1 MDRDFTQVEWD
12 SALEDD
18 CRQLV
23 RLAVREDL
31 DRHLDW
37 TTVALVPEDTQ
48 GRADVVVRCE
58 GVIAGLVAVETI
70 LAEMETEIEWRTDI
84 DDATFV
90 SAGTV
95 VARMAG
101 NARDMLTAER
111 PVLNLLGRLSGIATL
126 TRKYVRAVEGTQA
139 RIYDTRK
146 TTPGWR
152 RLEKYAVRCGG
163 GHNHRTGLFDAVLIK
178 DNHLAV
184 RAKTDHPK
192 PSPADAVTCVRQ
204 FLKTTFGEDRQAG
217 PAKADKTSWGDMI
230 IEVEVD
236 TLEQLGDAVAAGP
249 DIILLDNMTP
259 QQLRQAVQIRDA
271 ARTEGRTELEAS
283 GGVNLDTVRHI
294 AQAGIDRISVG
305 ALTHSAASLD
315 IGLDW
320 RS

>member
-1 MDRDFTQVEWD
+1 MDRDFAQIEWD
-12 SALEDD
+12 SVLEDD

-37 TTVALVPEDTQ
+37 TTVALVSEDSR
-48 GRADVVVRCE
+48 GDADVVVRHG
-58 GVIAGLVAVETI
+58 GVIAGLAAVGTI
-70 LAEMETEIEWRTDI
+70 VSEMEADIECQVVV
-84 DDATFV
+84 DDSATV

-126 TRKYVRAVEGTQA
+126 TQQYVRAVEGTQA

-163 GHNHRTGLFDAVLIK
+163 GYNHRTGLFDAVLIK

-184 RAKTDHPK
+184 RAKADHQT
-192 PSPADAVTCVRQ
+192 PSPAAAVTCVRQ
-204 FLKTTFGEDRQAG
+204 FLATTFSDDAR
-217 PAKADKTSWGDMI
+217 GDMI
-230 IEVEVD
+230 VEVEVD
-236 TLEQLGDAVAAGP
+236 TLEHLGDALAAGP

-271 ARTEGRTELEAS
+271 AQTDRRTELEAS
-283 GGVNLDTVRHI
+283 GGVNLDTVRDI
-294 AQAGIDRISVG
+294 AESGIDRISVG
-305 ALTHSAASLD
+305 SLTHSAVSLD

-320 RS
+320 SP